1 MFRNLSFAVTIL
13 AVTSL
18 SLLSFAQGAND
29 PLLRRQTQSEKRI
42 KKTSSGGPHS
52 TVPPSIPR
60 AKANGVDAQL
70 NQIERQ
76 TINQGPTVHRNAYPA
91 VASKTANSR
100 AANQP
105 MNFQY
110 HAAKT
115 ATNSQPAGGSGG
127 AAKVGGIHRV
137 R

>member
-1 MFRNLSFAVTIL
+1 MFRNLFLALTIL
-13 AVTSL
+13 AITSL

-42 KKTSSGGPHS
+42 KTSSGGPHS

-76 TINQGPTVHRNAYPA
+76 TIKSQGPTVHRSAYPA
-91 VASKTANSR
+91 PKTANTR
-100 AANQP
+100 AENQP

-110 HAAKT
+110 HAPKT
-115 ATNSQPAGGSGG
+115 VTTSQPAGGSGG
-127 AAKVGGIHRV
+127 ASKPSGIHRV